1 MTLKN
6 PPVNIKVKKSCFLY
20 NNLNKALKVF
30 PIKFQI
36 QNICKCMAIGLGR
49 IRIRV
54 SRILR
59 PDSDPTYLDKDHKT
73 SRKYVDPT

>member
-36 QNICKCMAIGLGR
+36 QNIC
-49 IRIRV
+49 
-54 SRILR
+54 
-59 PDSDPTYLDKDHKT
+59 
-73 SRKYVDPT
+73 